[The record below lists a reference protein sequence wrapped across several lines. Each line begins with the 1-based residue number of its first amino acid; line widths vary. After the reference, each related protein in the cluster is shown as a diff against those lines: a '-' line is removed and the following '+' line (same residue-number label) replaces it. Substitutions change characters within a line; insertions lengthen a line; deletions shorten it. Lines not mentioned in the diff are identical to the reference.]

1 MRVHELAKEL
11 GVSSKEILSSLE
23 ELGVGG
29 RTASSSVPEEAL
41 PRLRA
46 TGGKAKPGIKV
57 KRAAK
62 EATATEQAL
71 ATVEGNGQVRE
82 IAPPAVEPAP
92 AAEPAA
98 EAPSTSGPTALKLS
112 RGATPQDVA
121 ERTGTPVAEVV
132 KTLIGLGEMAS

>member
-46 TGGKAKPGIKV
+46 TGGKAKRPPPSESARTTGSE
-57 KRAAK
+57 AA
-62 EATATEQAL
+62 
-71 ATVEGNGQVRE
+71 
-82 IAPPAVEPAP
+82 
-92 AAEPAA
+92 
-98 EAPSTSGPTALKLS
+98 
-112 RGATPQDVA
+112 
-121 ERTGTPVAEVV
+121 
-132 KTLIGLGEMAS
+132 

>member
-46 TGGKAKPGIKV
+46 TGGKAKPGVKV
-57 KRAAK
+57 KRAA
-62 EATATEQAL
+62 
-71 ATVEGNGQVRE
+71 
-82 IAPPAVEPAP
+82 VEPAP
-92 AAEPAA
+92 KPRKKPEPAKEPAA
-98 EAPSTSGPTALKLS
+98 AEEPPVETPAPA
-112 RGATPQDVA
+112 AAAVVA
-121 ERTGTPVAEVV
+121 PA
-132 KTLIGLGEMAS
+132 A